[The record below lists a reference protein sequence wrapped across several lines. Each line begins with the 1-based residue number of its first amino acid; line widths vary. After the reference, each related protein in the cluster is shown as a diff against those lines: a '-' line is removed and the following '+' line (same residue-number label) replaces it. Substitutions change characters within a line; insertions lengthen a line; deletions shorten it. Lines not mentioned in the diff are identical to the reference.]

1 MHAETNFN
9 LISIQ
14 ESTLG
19 EEIVQTVNARE
30 LHEFLG
36 SKQDFSTWIKSRI
49 KQFEFVEQ
57 QDFVRI
63 ADAPQKNGALESIG
77 YAQERIDYHISLDMA
92 KELSM
97 VERNAKGKQAR
108 QYFIAIEK
116 AYREQHSLPK
126 TFAEA
131 LQLAADQAK
140 RIEQQSQQI
149 AVMQP
154 KAEYYDDV
162 MGSEAVF
169 DGEQTAKMMR
179 MSRNKLYD
187 FLRSY
192 GVLTK
197 SNMPMQMYIDK
208 DYMRVQQTPYRD
220 VFGNIKV
227 SLKVVFT
234 QHGIQYIRMML
245 RQVMVDPKSLAV
257 FA

>member
-30 LHEFLG
+30 LHQFLEVG
-36 SKQDFSTWIKSRI
+36 RDFSNWIKDRVEKYNFVANQDFIVLAGIGENSEGRPR
-49 KQFEFVEQ
+49 VE
-57 QDFVRI
+57 
-63 ADAPQKNGALESIG
+63 
-77 YAQERIDYHISLDMA
+77 YHISLDMA

-116 AYREQHSLPK
+116 AYREQHALPK

-220 VFGNIKV
+220 VFGNVKV

-234 QHGIQYIRMML
+234 QQGIQYIRMML
-245 RQVMVDPKSLAV
+245 RQVMVDPKLLALL
-257 FA
+257 A